1 MKRNFT
7 ILSFLLLFSGI
18 INAQEVIDNYTMSY
32 FNKNYEIEAS
42 KGKSDDF
49 TVYIQVN
56 AERSTTKANYM
67 IKSSKLNEFK
77 DALIATKDKYVEWSK
92 VAKDNNVTD
101 MSKEMDIKFPN
112 VDIAWLGS
120 KWFFSFGKKLSP
132 KFLILKDGQHVV
144 AFVNKSTAS
153 SNQYIDETTYWVF
166 ADVKE
171 FDEFIEKLDFDKIK
185 SKLEKSESKAELF
198 K

>member
-7 ILSFLLLFSGI
+7 ILSFLVIFSGL
-18 INAQEVIDNYTMSY
+18 INAQEVIDSYTMGY

-56 AERSTTKANYM
+56 AERSTTKANYL
-67 IKSSKLNEFK
+67 IKSGKLNDFK
-77 DALIATKDKYVEWSK
+77 EALIATKDKYVEWSK
-92 VAKDNNVTD
+92 VAKENNVTD
-101 MSKEMDIKFPN
+101 MSKEIDVKFPN

-120 KWFFSFGKKLSP
+120 KWFFSFEKKLAP

-144 AFVNKSTAS
+144 TFVNKSTAS

-171 FDEFIEKLDFDKIK
+171 FDEFIQKLDLDKING
-185 SKLEKSESKAELF
+185 KLEKSESKAELF

>member
-7 ILSFLLLFSGI
+7 ILSLLLFFSGI

-77 DALIATKDKYVEWSK
+77 DALIATKNKYVEWSK

-132 KFLILKDGQHVV
+132 NFLILKDGQHVV
-144 AFVNKSTAS
+144 TFVNKNTAS

-171 FDEFIEKLDFDKIK
+171 FDEFIQKLDFDKIK
-185 SKLEKSESKAELF
+185 SKLEKSESKVELF